1 MLRHDS
7 KSYNS
12 TSLRNLRFVVHGKQ
26 VCGSG
31 VGGYRGFPALLKGD
45 DPILHPI
52 FWEITFFGRE
62 RRSPQ
67 NVREILQI
75 LAWSM
80 VGSSGCSSIF
90 FLFYSNPPTPFTHT
104 RIHTRTMMIQ
114 KLEKSLKRYLLVIIG
129 EMYCTCGK
137 HVEWEFTHLKQYAS
151 EMTLDANIY
160 LLIPWKKRLCNYEQK
175 EAFGNIK

>member
-1 MLRHDS
+1 MLGHDS

-12 TSLRNLRFVVHGKQ
+12 TSVRNLRFVVHGKQ
-26 VCGSG
+26 VRGSG
-31 VGGYRGFPALLKGD
+31 WGGTGGFPALLKGD

-67 NVREILQI
+67 NVREVLQI

-90 FLFYSNPPTPFTHT
+90 FLFYTPV
-104 RIHTRTMMIQ
+104 IHTRTMMIQ

-129 EMYCTCGK
+129 KMYCTCGK
-137 HVEWEFTHLKQYAS
+137 RGVRIHTSKAVRQWNDSWCK
-151 EMTLDANIY
+151 Y
-160 LLIPWKKRLCNYEQK
+160 LFAYTFKK
-175 EAFGNIK
+175 